1 MRERRRELKDG
12 IDKLCLENESAANIL
27 RPFNKNVTG
36 RPRIKTDQLELLSTI
51 VNLVQAPT
59 AADDQR

>member
-1 MRERRRELKDG
+1 MRKRRRELKDG
-12 IDKLCLENESAANIL
+12 IDKLCLENKSVANIL

-36 RPRIKTDQLELLSTI
+36 RPGIKTDQLELLSAI
-51 VNLVQAPT
+51 VNLVQAST